1 MAKTWKTAVFAG
13 LLAVAAALLWQGVS
27 DGEGDEAY
35 ARSSLTSSSPG
46 ASMAEMMMALPEVPK
61 DMQDPLLDPM
71 ALSQMHTH
79 DGAQQE
85 NDAERRVRIEW
96 EWDGVP
102 KAGAQVRLTLTIT
115 GGDGLPV
122 ANYEINHEK
131 KLHLIA
137 ISRDLSQFVHVHPDY
152 EGQGKFRI
160 DMTFP
165 TGGDYRLFAD
175 FMPTGMIQL
184 TRAEWVSVQGEEPE
198 GEAAL
203 QASKRLKTV
212 VRGMEIELHLGHL
225 MAGMPSTIAY
235 TFRDRKTG
243 KPVRDLEPY
252 LGAVGHVVAVD
263 PLVER
268 YIHVHPV
275 NALSS
280 GPQALFSIDFPES
293 GTYKLWG
300 QFKRG
305 GEVFVVPFVL
315 EVP

>member
-13 LLAVAAALLWQGVS
+13 LLAVALLLLGKSVS
-27 DGEGDEAY
+27 DGGGDEAF
-35 ARSSLTSSSPG
+35 ARSPSSSADPD

-61 DMQDPLLDPM
+61 EMQDPLLDPM
-71 ALSQMHTH
+71 MLSQMHTH
-79 DGAQQE
+79 DGVQQE
-85 NDAERRVRIEW
+85 SDAERQVRIEW

-102 KAGAQVRLTLTIT
+102 EAGVQARLTLTIT

-122 ANYEINHEK
+122 ADYEINHEK

-152 EGQGKFRI
+152 EGQGRFRI
-160 DMTFP
+160 GMTFP
-165 TGGDYRLFAD
+165 TGGEYRLFAD
-175 FMPTGMIQL
+175 FMPIGMIQL
-184 TRAEWVSVQGEEPE
+184 TRAERIFVQGAEPE
-198 GEAAL
+198 GEAAV

-212 VRGMEIELHLGHL
+212 VRGMEVELHLGHL
-225 MAGMPSTIAY
+225 MAGMPSTIAF

-252 LGAVGHVVAVD
+252 LGAVGHVVATD